1 MTELTKKT
9 ILRRLAK
16 LTCASTIF
24 LIFAGGLVTST
35 GSGLSVPDWPLSY
48 GMVFPPMVGGVFY
61 EHGHRMIAT
70 VVGFLMLCLAIL
82 TGLFE
87 KRYWVRNL
95 AYIALGAVIIQGI
108 LGGITV
114 KFFLPL
120 WVSVSHG
127 ILAQTFL
134 IMTVVLA
141 YSLSKEREV
150 RTQETFDSQGKFLWA
165 ALTLAYLV
173 FIQLIIGAIMRHSH
187 SGLAIPDFPTVGGEW
202 WPRFDQV
209 MLNVIN
215 DARFNH
221 NLDPVT
227 MGQVVLHFLH
237 RAGAGILLIAL
248 IALNFFSLDIKK
260 NNLSVHKT
268 LLILNSLFVFQITLG
283 VITVLSTKEY
293 HMTSLHVVT
302 GALVLAWIVLLTLRT
317 APLKLRSFRSVLLNK
332 DMV

>member
-1 MTELTKKT
+1 MTELIKKT

-16 LTCASTIF
+16 LTCVSTIF

-70 VVGFLMLCLAIL
+70 LVGFLMLCLAIL
-82 TGLFE
+82 IGLFE
-87 KRYWVRNL
+87 KRSWVRKL
-95 AYIALGAVIIQGI
+95 AYVALAAVIIQGI

-120 WVSVSHG
+120 WVSVCHG

-141 YSLSKEREV
+141 YSFSRERENRTNEAFDV
-150 RTQETFDSQGKFLWA
+150 RCKFLWA
-165 ALTLAYLV
+165 TLTLAYFV

-187 SGLAIPDFPTVGGEW
+187 SGLAIPDFPTMGGEW
-202 WPRFDQV
+202 WPRFDQT
-209 MLNVIN
+209 MLSAIN
-215 DARFNH
+215 NTRFNL

-227 MGQVVLHFLH
+227 MGQVALHSLH
-237 RAGAGILLIAL
+237 RAGAGILIISL

-260 NNLSVHKT
+260 NNTGVHKT
-268 LLILNSLFVFQITLG
+268 VLLLNSLFILQITLG
-283 VITVLSTKEY
+283 IITVLSYKEY
-293 HMTSLHVVT
+293 HLTSLHVVT
-302 GALVLAWIVLLTLRT
+302 GALVLAWTTLLTLRA
-317 APLKLRSFRSVLLNK
+317 APLKLRTFRNVLLNK
-332 DMV
+332 DIV

>member
-16 LTCASTIF
+16 LTCVSTLF

-70 VVGFLMLCLAIL
+70 VVGFLMLSLAIL
-82 TGLFE
+82 IGLFE
-87 KRYWVRNL
+87 KRSWVRNL

-120 WVSVSHG
+120 WVSVCHG

-141 YSLSKEREV
+141 YSFSREREN
-150 RTQETFDSQGKFLWA
+150 RAHETFDTHCKFLWSS
-165 ALTLAYLV
+165 LTLTYFI

-187 SGLAIPDFPTVGGEW
+187 SGLAIPDFPTMGGEW
-202 WPRFDQV
+202 WPRFDQT

-215 DARFNH
+215 EARFNL
-221 NLDPVT
+221 NLEPAT
-227 MGQVVLHFLH
+227 MGQVVVHFLH
-237 RAGAGILLIAL
+237 RVGAGILIIAL
-248 IALNFFSLDIKK
+248 VALNFFSFDIKK
-260 NNLSVHKT
+260 NNINVHKSV
-268 LLILNSLFVFQITLG
+268 LILNSLFIFQITLG
-283 VITVLSTKEY
+283 IITVLSCKEY
-293 HMTSLHVVT
+293 HITSLHVVT
-302 GALVLAWIVLLTLRT
+302 GALVLAWTTLLILRT
-317 APLKLRSFRSVLLNK
+317 APLKLRAVKNVLLNK
-332 DMV
+332 DIV